1 MILLTQ
7 ENLKEYLTGKKLLN
21 KKEKAEIT
29 LLQGGNVNTIFR
41 IKTKT
46 KEFVLKQILE
56 EPHNKIFFLKAV
68 KFDKNRI
75 LLEMKMMQT
84 IHKIL
89 TDPHVPKLLFS
100 DVENSIIIMTS
111 VSSSAKLY
119 QSELFEGRFHF
130 DQAYQLGEFNAKL
143 HSATYLNKEVEAL
156 FQERIGL
163 ELRGYT
169 IIPAFGKFPTHKK
182 KFEEAFEKARKNKF
196 CLVDADI
203 THKNILL
210 HDNTFTKLDFETVHY
225 GDPAL
230 DVAIMFAHYLLPAFV
245 YPQWKKEYLL
255 AAALYWYGYQKNVT
269 FTIPKAFFTNMKN
282 YCALMMLGR
291 IDSDVVF
298 SWLSGHE
305 DEVRAIAL
313 GIFDADITNINQL
326 LSFVEKN

>member
-143 HSATYLNKEVEAL
+143 HSATYLNK
-156 FQERIGL
+156 
-163 ELRGYT
+163 
-169 IIPAFGKFPTHKK
+169 
-182 KFEEAFEKARKNKF
+182 
-196 CLVDADI
+196 
-203 THKNILL
+203 
-210 HDNTFTKLDFETVHY
+210 
-225 GDPAL
+225 
-230 DVAIMFAHYLLPAFV
+230 
-245 YPQWKKEYLL
+245 
-255 AAALYWYGYQKNVT
+255 
-269 FTIPKAFFTNMKN
+269 
-282 YCALMMLGR
+282 
-291 IDSDVVF
+291 
-298 SWLSGHE
+298 
-305 DEVRAIAL
+305 
-313 GIFDADITNINQL
+313 
-326 LSFVEKN
+326 